1 MSKKAENTIK
11 RAYLVKMAGSMGSI
25 FDFSNV
31 HVYSEAE
38 IRSKCE
44 LFGASSYRIEYAH
57 YDERIHFHKWHVL
70 DENGGHLL
78 WILSPTNKTPIL
90 SEWDVMEEGM

>member
-1 MSKKAENTIK
+1 MSKRAEGTIK

-31 HVYSEAE
+31 HVFNEDEVRA
-38 IRSKCE
+38 KCGQ
-44 LFGASSYRIEYAH
+44 FGATSHSIKYAG

-70 DENGGHLL
+70 DKDGHHLF
-78 WILSPTNKTPIL
+78 WILSPTEKSPAL
-90 SEWDVMEEGM
+90 SEWDIMEEGM